1 MKLTIKLIVIIIT
14 LSITSVNNASTV
26 TDEIDQ
32 QIWKPF
38 SESWK
43 TMDADKNIALHSSDI
58 VRVMTRMK
66 KIETGSKY
74 FNQLK
79 RMMGMMKK
87 KGVSSELDF
96 RFSSRIQSDD
106 YAMDKGIYRAEMDHP
121 ERGKM
126 VNYAEFNVL
135 LNKVNGNWKISFDQD
150 IPSTEE
156 AYNKLAK

>member
-1 MKLTIKLIVIIIT
+1 MKFTIKLIVIIAT
-14 LSITSVNNASTV
+14 LSMASVNKASPV

-38 SESWK
+38 IESWQ

-66 KIETGSKY
+66 KIETGTDY

-79 RMMGMMKK
+79 RMMGMMKE
-87 KGVSSELDF
+87 KGVTSKLDL
-96 RFSSRIQSDD
+96 RFSSRIQSADF
-106 YAMDKGIYRAEMDHP
+106 AMEKGIYRATMNHP
-121 ERGKM
+121 ERGKT

-135 LNKVNGNWKISFDQD
+135 LIKVNGSWKISFDQD
-150 IPSTEE
+150 IPSTED
-156 AYNKLAK
+156 AYNQLAD